1 MDTRILLECAL
12 LVEELWEEMAKRV
25 KEIKAVLTIEDM
37 EQIESNG
44 YGQLGCVDLSD
55 VLIEQKSLI

>member
-1 MDTRILLECAL
+1 MDARILLECAL

-44 YGQLGCVDLSD
+44 YG
-55 VLIEQKSLI
+55 